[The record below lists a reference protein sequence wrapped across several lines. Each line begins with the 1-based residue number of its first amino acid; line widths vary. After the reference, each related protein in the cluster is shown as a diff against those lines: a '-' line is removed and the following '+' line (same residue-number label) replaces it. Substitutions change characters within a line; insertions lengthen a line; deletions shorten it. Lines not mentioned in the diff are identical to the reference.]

1 LYLTSSTYFQSAA
14 VIGRRNANSPPAQS
28 RVRWQQA
35 KKRKHMTN
43 RILNLT
49 FILFLLLTSCSKESS
64 DISPASSSSN
74 GQGNSGNQA
83 GVITA
88 GEWNDLD
95 NWSFWENLIS
105 TDEFK
110 SKPQYWTIFNNNRI
124 AVKVVTPDESPIID
138 ALVKLK
144 RDGTTVFTARTDNKG
159 KAELWNDIFQNNT
172 NSDFSKLTIDINNGT
187 NVLSNI
193 KPYKDGTNKIVI
205 PATTV
210 DNKIEISF
218 VVDATGSMG
227 DEIEYLKTELL
238 DVISRIKTANPNS
251 TVLTSSVFYRDE
263 GDDYLTRVSNLT
275 SDINTTINFIKN
287 QSVGGGGDFPEAV
300 HSALDKAVN
309 ELQWSNNAKTRILFL
324 VLDAPPHH
332 NNSVISNIQTSLL
345 KTAEKGIKIIPITA
359 SGIDKET
366 EFLMRFLAMTTT
378 GTYVFITDDSGIG
391 NSHLQASVGEYQVE
405 YLNNLMVRLINKY
418 AE

>member
-1 LYLTSSTYFQSAA
+1 
-14 VIGRRNANSPPAQS
+14 
-28 RVRWQQA
+28 
-35 KKRKHMTN
+35 MTN

-49 FILFLLLTSCSKESS
+49 FILFLLLTSCSKESR
-64 DISPASSSSN
+64 DISPAGSSSSN

-95 NWSFWENLIS
+95 NWSFWENLIG
-105 TDEFK
+105 TDDFK
-110 SKPQYWTIFNNNRI
+110 SMPQYWTIFNNNRI
-124 AVKVVTPDESPIID
+124 AVKVVTSDEAPIID

-144 RDGTTVFTARTDNKG
+144 RDGNTIFTARTDNKG
-159 KAELWNDIFQNNT
+159 KAELWVDIFQNNT
-172 NSDFSKLTIDINNGT
+172 NVDFSKLTIDINNEA
-187 NVLSNI
+187 NVFSTV
-193 KPYKDGTNKIVI
+193 KPFKDGENNIVI

-227 DEIEYLKTELL
+227 DELEYLKTELL

-251 TVLTSSVFYRDE
+251 VVLTSSVFYRDE
-263 GDDYLTRVSNLT
+263 GDDYVTRVSNFT
-275 SDINTTINFIKN
+275 SDNNTTINFIKN
-287 QSVGGGGDFPEAV
+287 QGAGGGGDFPEAV

-309 ELQWSNNAKTRILFL
+309 ELQWSTNAKTRILFL
-324 VLDAPPHH
+324 LLDAPPHH
-332 NNSVISNIQTSLL
+332 DNSVVSNIQTSLL
-345 KTAEKGIKIIPITA
+345 KTAEKGIKIVPITA

-366 EFLMRFLAMTTT
+366 EFLMRFLAMTTN
-378 GTYVFITDDSGIG
+378 GTYVFITDDSGVG
-391 NSHLQASVGEYQVE
+391 NSHLQASVGEYKVE

>member
-1 LYLTSSTYFQSAA
+1 
-14 VIGRRNANSPPAQS
+14 
-28 RVRWQQA
+28 
-35 KKRKHMTN
+35 MTN
-43 RILNLT
+43 RLLNFT
-49 FILFLLLTSCSKESS
+49 FIFLFLLTSCSKKESS
-64 DISPASSSSN
+64 DISPAGSSSSN
-74 GQGNSGNQA
+74 GKGNSGNQA

-105 TDEFK
+105 TDDFK

-124 AVKVVTPDESPIID
+124 AVKVVTSDEVPIID

-144 RDGTTVFTARTDNKG
+144 RDGTTIFTARTDNKG
-159 KAELWNDIFQNNT
+159 KAELWVDVFQNNT
-172 NSDFSKLTIDINNGT
+172 NADFSKLTIDINNGA
-187 NVLSNI
+187 NVLSNV
-193 KPYKDGTNKIVI
+193 KPFKDGTNKIVI
-205 PATTV
+205 PATPV

-227 DEIEYLKTELL
+227 DELKYLKTELL
-238 DVISRIKTANPNS
+238 DVISRIKTVNPNS
-251 TVLTSSVFYRDE
+251 TILTSSVFYRDE
-263 GDDYLTRVSNLT
+263 GDDYVTRISNFT
-275 SDINTTINFIKN
+275 SDNNTTIDFIKN
-287 QSVGGGGDFPEAV
+287 QSADGGGDFPEAV

-309 ELQWSNNAKTRILFL
+309 ELQWSTNAKTRILFL

-345 KTAEKGIKIIPITA
+345 KSAEKGIKIIPITA

-366 EFLMRFLAMTTT
+366 EFLMRFLAMTTN

-391 NSHLQASVGEYQVE
+391 NSHLQESVGEYQVE
-405 YLNNLMVRLINKY
+405 FLNNLMIRLINKY